1 MKKSMD
7 LAAEVNVLG
16 MLDKARE
23 IYAELGSFYNFLC
36 QVELQA
42 LVKNLPSTT

>member
-7 LAAEVNVLG
+7 LAAELNVLG

-23 IYAELGSFYNFLC
+23 IYAELGEAPAISY
-36 QVELQA
+36 VRS
-42 LVKNLPSTT
+42 VVSG